1 MFRYKKASLP
11 KLMIISLLS
20 LTVLGCGGSGSG
32 DNNNAEIAENTD
44 ENYLDF
50 INHRV
55 DPLSLQEIQGVR
67 VECH

>member
-20 LTVLGCGGSGSG
+20 LTVLGCDGSG

-50 INHRV
+50 INDRV